1 MNFHVDS
8 RRVLAWV
15 FVVLTT
21 TMGANLVIV
30 GRQYWLLYS
39 SLEQVQFSISRMT
52 LQSPIANMAS
62 ILTTVKADNPVD
74 YGGLT
79 VTQIS
84 ISAFFLSNG
93 SSLFQ
98 ESPIGGGGIAR
109 QAIAPHT
116 AETWTLTITLNPQDT
131 TSLYSFYN
139 VHGRNI
145 TTDST
150 LYVSVSSYL
159 TALSGIPILYQVQQ
173 NLTLS

>member
-1 MNFHVDS
+1 MNFHVNS
-8 RRVLAWV
+8 HRLLSWV
-15 FVVLTT
+15 FVVLAATL
-21 TMGANLVIV
+21 GVNLVIV
-30 GRQYWLLYS
+30 SRQYWLLYS
-39 SLEQVQFSISRMT
+39 SLEQVEFSISGMT
-52 LQSPIANMAS
+52 LQSPIGNMGS
-62 ILTTVKADNPVD
+62 ILTTVKANNPVD

-79 VTQIS
+79 VTQVS

-98 ESPIGGGGIAR
+98 EAPLGGGRVTR
-109 QAIAPHT
+109 QALAPHT